1 MGRRPSTGL
10 TVAQGRRTQEGQ
22 RRDGGRCW
30 RGTEQGPLEGTL
42 LRVWRGL
49 EQRGDKDKDK
59 DKDRGFGGDK
69 DKHKD
74 KEQGKNT
81 YDNRGYLVAS
91 AHALVL
97 MSPDGYPGHPT

>member
-1 MGRRPSTGL
+1 MS
-10 TVAQGRRTQEGQ
+10 
-22 RRDGGRCW
+22 GG
-30 RGTEQGPLEGTL
+30 
-42 LRVWRGL
+42 VL